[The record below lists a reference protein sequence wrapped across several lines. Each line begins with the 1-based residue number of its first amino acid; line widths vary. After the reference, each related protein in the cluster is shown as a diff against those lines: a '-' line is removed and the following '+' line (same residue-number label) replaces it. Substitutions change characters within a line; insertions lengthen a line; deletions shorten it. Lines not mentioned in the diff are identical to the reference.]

1 MPDANLLILEEAA
14 TKLRTLLDE
23 VVFVG
28 GATLGLLITDTGA
41 APVRA
46 TIDVDVIVEIVNYA
60 EYMTFSE
67 RLKSYG
73 FTEDAR
79 ESAPLCRWLHEG
91 LVLDVMPLDKNV
103 LGFTN
108 RWYRDAHQTAQLL
121 KLPSGVSIRA
131 ITAPYFLGTK
141 IEAFLSRGQG
151 DFYASR
157 DLEDV
162 IAVID
167 GRPSALQEIKAAPAD
182 LRAFLAKGMKE
193 LLAEKRFLDALP
205 GYLLPDQAS
214 QLRLSETIRKLKA
227 IYEP

>member
-14 TKLRTLLDE
+14 TKLRTLLNE

-46 TIDVDVIVEIVNYA
+46 TIDVDVIIEIVSYA
-60 EYMTFSE
+60 EYLEFSE
-67 RLKSYG
+67 HLKGFG

-79 ESAPLCRWLHEG
+79 EGAPLCRWLHEG

-108 RWYRDAHQTAQLL
+108 RWYRDAHQTAQLVQ
-121 KLPSGVSIRA
+121 LPSGVSIRA

-141 IEAFLSRGQG
+141 VEAFLNRGQE

-157 DLEDV
+157 DLEDC
-162 IAVID
+162 IAVVD
-167 GRPSALQEIKAAPAD
+167 GRASILTEVDTAPAK
-182 LRAFLAKGMKE
+182 LQTY
-193 LLAEKRFLDALP
+193 LAEAMRTLLSESRFVYALP
-205 GYLLPDQAS
+205 GYLLPDEGS
-214 QLRLSETIRKLKA
+214 QQRLSSLLRKLRA
-227 IYEP
+227 ISQG